1 MSTHKTNREL
11 AFLHDLFVATDWGE
25 RFAQLVDEHV
35 KLPNKGRALYLGSG
49 TGGHAIAL
57 QERAAELKFLC
68 IEETEEYL
76 ELARA
81 KATVVKDAAE
91 FRQGK
96 LDQLELEDNQ
106 FDFVI
111 GDGSMADISR
121 IPTMLA
127 EMVRVAKPGA
137 TVALSLASAG
147 SFGEFFSLYWE
158 VLQNCGLRGHESNVE
173 ELITELLTTFELE
186 GLAEHEGLE
195 EVASWSRVEEFNFDS
210 GERFLN
216 SPLIS
221 DFLMNRWLEF
231 IPEASRE
238 CIRQAIPGV
247 VNDDR
252 HEAEFT
258 LSVKATLVTGR
269 KGRSH

>member
-1 MSTHKTNREL
+1 MSTHKTDKEL

-25 RFAQLVDEHV
+25 RFAQLVDEHIE
-35 KLPNKGRALYLGSG
+35 LPNKGRALYVGSG
-49 TGGHAIAL
+49 TGGHAISL
-57 QERAAELKFLC
+57 QERATGLKFVG

-76 ELARA
+76 DLARA
-81 KATVVKDAAE
+81 KATAVKDAAE

-96 LDQLELEDNQ
+96 LDQLEFEDNQ

-111 GDGSMADISR
+111 GDGSMTNIPR
-121 IPTMLA
+121 IRTMLA

-137 TVALSLASAG
+137 TVALSLATAG

-158 VLQNCGLRGHESNVE
+158 VLHNCGLRGLESNVE
-173 ELITELLTTFELE
+173 ALITELLTTSELE
-186 GLAEHEGLE
+186 ELAEHEGLE
-195 EVASWSRVEEFNFDS
+195 GVESWSRIEEFNFDS
-210 GERFLN
+210 GEGFLN

-231 IPEASRE
+231 IPDESRE

-247 VNDDR
+247 VNEDR
-252 HEAEFT
+252 HEAEYM

-269 KGRSH
+269 KGHSH